1 MLGWMLGK
9 MEKERPGGGG
19 GGRARIRL
27 GNTGPR
33 GRRYGSTKTPKG
45 TPVIAKAKF
54 IKVGKGSR
62 PAIREHLRYIQERE
76 RGDGEPERKFFDRE
90 REGIERKEVFDAMLD
105 GRGNR
110 AAMHT
115 LILSPGDNG
124 VNLEEYTRESMKA
137 LEERL
142 GHELDW
148 YATIHRNTDHHHAHV
163 VIAGKIP
170 ERERELEKEYTKQ
183 FEREYSK
190 NVDRELSWKNKDAEL
205 RELLGKGYDE
215 PALLDPREERKLERE
230 FGYGSEREDT
240 DPRVKELLGDNQRS
254 AEELKFERMIERYEW
269 QMGAAERARERGDV
283 YLDRGDLKELKNYGD
298 DYMTRERSV
307 ERSIER
313 AFEREFGRE
322 MERDFERDRSI
333 DRLPDREAGWNDFY
347 RLTGLRDPEPE
358 QERGYDFESKWSD
371 ISQTFETDRFLQDE
385 TTRDCD
391 SRGRDDQDDS
401 FGRSRGDR
409 GSHEDRE
416 DRGRDDDFGRG
427 R

>member
-1 MLGWMLGK
+1 MLGWMLDK

-33 GRRYGSTKTPKG
+33 GRRYGSTKTTKTG
-45 TPVIAKAKF
+45 VPVIAKAKF
-54 IKVGKGSR
+54 IKVGKGAR
-62 PAIREHLRYIQERE
+62 PAIREHIRYIQERE

-90 REGIERKEVFDAMLD
+90 REGIERKEVYEAMMD
-105 GRGNR
+105 GRGER

-124 VNLEEYTRESMKA
+124 VDLEEYTRESMKA

-148 YATIHRNTDHHHAHV
+148 YATIHRNTEHHHAHV
-163 VIAGKIP
+163 VIAGRIP
-170 ERERELEKEYTKQ
+170 EREHELEKEYAKQ
-183 FEREYSK
+183 WEREHSK
-190 NVDRELSWKNKDAEL
+190 TVDRELSWKNKDSEL
-205 RELLGKGYDE
+205 RELLGEGYDE

-230 FGYGSEREDT
+230 FGYGSEAEET
-240 DPRVKELLGDNQRS
+240 DPRVKDLLGDNPRS
-254 AEELKFERMIERYEW
+254 AEELKFERMIGRYEW
-269 QMGAAERARERGDV
+269 RMEAADRARERGDV

-298 DYMTRERSV
+298 DYITRERSV

-313 AFEREFGRE
+313 AFEHEFGRE
-322 MERDFERDRSI
+322 MERDFEHDRTIDRSE
-333 DRLPDREAGWNDFY
+333 DRMP
-347 RLTGLRDPEPE
+347 GLQDPEL
-358 QERGYDFESKWSD
+358 ERGYDFESKWSE
-371 ISQTFETDRFLQDE
+371 ISRTFETDRLVQSE
-385 TTRDCD
+385 TTRDYD
-391 SRGRDDQDDS
+391 DRGSSGQDDS

-409 GSHEDRE
+409 GSQDEDRE
-416 DRGRDDDFGRG
+416 DRGRDDDSGRG

>member
-1 MLGWMLGK
+1 MLGWMLEK
-9 MEKERPGGGG
+9 MDKERPGGGG
-19 GGRARIRL
+19 GGKARIRF

-33 GRRYGSTKTPKG
+33 GRRYGSSKTPKG

-76 RGDGEPERKFFDRE
+76 RGEGEPERKFFDRE
-90 REGIERKEVFDAMLD
+90 RQGIERKEVFEAMLE
-105 GRGNR
+105 GRGDR

-124 VNLEEYTRESMKA
+124 VDLEQYTRESMKA
-137 LEERL
+137 LEERM

-170 ERERELEKEYTKQ
+170 DRERDLEKAYTKRW
-183 FEREYSK
+183 EREYDRD
-190 NVDRELSWKNKDAEL
+190 VERELSWKNREAEL

-215 PALLDPREERKLERE
+215 RAALDPREERRLERE
-230 FGYGSEREDT
+230 FGYGSEREET
-240 DPRVKELLGDNQRS
+240 DPRVKELIGDNVRS

-269 QMGAAERARERGDV
+269 QMGAAERAKERGDV
-283 YLDRGDLKELKNYGD
+283 YLDRNDLKELRDCGN

-307 ERSIER
+307 ERSLER

-322 MERDFERDRSI
+322 MEPYVERDRE
-333 DRLPDREAGWNDFY
+333 PDRWAEFY
-347 RLTGLRDPEPE
+347 RMTGLRDAEPE
-358 QERGYDFESKWSD
+358 REPERSYDFESRWSD
-371 ISQTFETDRFLQDE
+371 INQTFETDRFLEQE
-385 TTRDCD
+385 TTRDYD
-391 SRGRDDQDDS
+391 RGREDQDDS